1 MPVLYRLTGW
11 FSNRTGNARYVAAKA
26 LVLSLKFVWCHGH
39 HVNTHA
45 SDATIIT
52 LLHSIIH
59 VRYRYTSTLL
69 NGKLFHSPGRPG
81 IYLPRKVKVELDLSL
96 LRDKFSLGYEWSGA
110 WLYTRIT
117 VSMYLYRWKQTSYNS
132 RANYSLACLSSE
144 THNVQHIFHP
154 GGGGTPLYRLYRY
167 VRRQR
172 VCFCS
177 RFGLK

>member
-11 FSNRTGNARYVAAKA
+11 FSNRTGNAKYVAAKA

-69 NGKLFHSPGRPG
+69 NGKLFDSPGRAG
-81 IYLPRKVKVELDLSL
+81 IYPGWNLSGLESRKVKVELDLSL

-117 VSMYLYRWKQTSYNS
+117 VSTYLYRWKQTSYNS

-154 GGGGTPLYRLYRY
+154 GGGGYSLI
-167 VRRQR
+167 
-172 VCFCS
+172 
-177 RFGLK
+177 